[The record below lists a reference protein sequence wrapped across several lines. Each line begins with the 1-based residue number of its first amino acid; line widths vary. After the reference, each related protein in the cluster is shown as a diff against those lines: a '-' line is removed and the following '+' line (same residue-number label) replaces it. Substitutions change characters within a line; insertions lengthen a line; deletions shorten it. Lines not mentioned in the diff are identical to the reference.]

1 MGRATMKAPTIR
13 KRRRNPIKAIAQWL
27 RRVATPPRTPPGH
40 LTARARVCD
49 ATTLEALAA
58 AVAGHRR
65 LEADAHRAQLAVA
78 ESERH
83 RANLPQR
90 VGELSEE
97 VMAAKAFEQG
107 CNTTSEELGV
117 HAVAQ
122 RAREA
127 AWDAERAQLR
137 TEAQAQV
144 DALTLRAEA
153 AEAELQAVKAAAQ
166 AVEERAGAAADAAE
180 RRLAHAQQSGSASL
194 AEAERTLSTTRAQRD
209 ATHEAL
215 AEARAAEGRAQGAL
229 QRALQSAL
237 LREGAEAAST
247 ARLLNRSEKEL
258 GRELGRTQ
266 QAAPMAPEPRGPN
279 LPIRPAG
286 WAGWAGLAGSSA
298 GPLARAALDSLE
310 YLDYARS
317 AAASGLLALGERAGL
332 QLAGWDAT
340 ARVDTDQ
347 WRREALVPDVRSGA
361 VVSPAHAAAAA
372 AAGPVLLLMLLS
384 LVACLVCRR
393 RGAPRGPAARPLVLV
408 RRGDWLEVAS
418 WLAAPQLGS
427 PASSDGP
434 ARCWAALYALER
446 REPEPLRSP

>member
-1 MGRATMKAPTIR
+1 MKAPTIR
-13 KRRRNPIKAIAQWL
+13 KRRRNPIKALWLWL
-27 RRVATPPRTPPGH
+27 RRVSTPPRTPPGH
-40 LTARARVCD
+40 LTARARACD

-65 LEADAHRAQLAVA
+65 LEADAHRAQVAVA

-83 RANLPQR
+83 RANLRQQ

-117 HAVAQ
+117 HAMAQ

-127 AWDAERAQLR
+127 AWDVERAQLR
-137 TEAQAQV
+137 TEMQTQV

-166 AVEERAGAAADAAE
+166 AVEERAGAAADEAE

-258 GRELGRTQ
+258 GRELGRSQ

-279 LPIRPAG
+279 LPMRPAGAAGAAG
-286 WAGWAGLAGSSA
+286 WAGWAGSSA
-298 GPLARAALDSLE
+298 GPLARAALDYLE

-340 ARVDTDQ
+340 ARVDTGQ

-361 VVSPAHAAAAA
+361 VVSPAHANAAA
-372 AAGPVLLLMLLS
+372 AAGPVVLLMLLS

-427 PASSDGP
+427 QASSDGP

-446 REPEPLRSP
+446 REPDSLRSP